1 MVTAAMAR
9 TTLCVCVCLLASQ
22 VATSHVPEKINRTI
36 HNLLQHY
43 IPARERFKGQPV
55 FSRDLLGTKL
65 EAKEVLLSAALQTY
79 EELIQR
85 MLKEL
90 PGDESAD
97 VRADLSY
104 VLERVQHLRR
114 FRFQEQDKL
123 LEGLHTFQHIQV
135 DNELIRSKALWELP
149 WLYEEASSLANKRRQ
164 RRRRKAKWPRTF
176 QTESEAH

>member
-22 VATSHVPEKINRTI
+22 VATSHVSEKMNRTI
-36 HNLLQHY
+36 QNLLQHY
-43 IPARERFKGQPV
+43 IPARERFNRRPV
-55 FSRDLLGTKL
+55 FSRELLGTKL
-65 EAKEVLLSAALQTY
+65 EAKELLLSAALQTY
-79 EELIQR
+79 EELVQH

-90 PGDESAD
+90 PGEESVD

-104 VLERVQHLRR
+104 ILERVQHLRR

-123 LEGLHTFQHIQV
+123 LDGLHTFRHVMV
-135 DNELIRSKALWELP
+135 DNELIQSKALWELP

-176 QTESEAH
+176 QAH